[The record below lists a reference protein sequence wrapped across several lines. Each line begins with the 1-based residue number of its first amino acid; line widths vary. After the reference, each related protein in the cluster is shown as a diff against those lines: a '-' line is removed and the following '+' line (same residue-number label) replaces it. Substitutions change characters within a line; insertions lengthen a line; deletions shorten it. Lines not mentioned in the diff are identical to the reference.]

1 MGSEALSVSI
11 SQALKPT
18 VDATVSD
25 KSYLIECQQCGRFIY
40 SVFFGNLTLNV
51 LRLNIVSLARLKLRI
66 FSV

>member
-25 KSYLIECQQCGRFIY
+25 KSLIECQQCGRFIY
-40 SVFFGNLTLNV
+40 SVFFGNLTLNI